1 MLSFLIKRLLG
12 TIPVVLMVMIAVFA
26 FVHLLPGDPARLVAG
41 PEATAQ
47 DVAAVRTALG
57 LDRPLPQQFL
67 TYVGNTLQGDFGTS
81 LRTRRPV
88 VDEIGMRLMPTVW
101 LTLFAMVWAVAL
113 GLLIGVV
120 SAVRR
125 GRWQDYGGMILAV
138 SGISFPP
145 FWLGLLLMYVFA
157 LNLGWLPS
165 FGYGDGAPRYLILP
179 AVALGVAPMALLART
194 TRAGVLEVMASDHIR
209 TALAKGASPVQ
220 LIRWHVVR
228 NAMVLVV
235 TTMGLQIGSL
245 LGQALVIEK
254 LFSWPG
260 IGSPIC

>member
-138 SGISFPP
+138 SGI
-145 FWLGLLLMYVFA
+145 
-157 LNLGWLPS
+157 
-165 FGYGDGAPRYLILP
+165 
-179 AVALGVAPMALLART
+179 
-194 TRAGVLEVMASDHIR
+194 
-209 TALAKGASPVQ
+209 
-220 LIRWHVVR
+220 
-228 NAMVLVV
+228 
-235 TTMGLQIGSL
+235 
-245 LGQALVIEK
+245 
-254 LFSWPG
+254 
-260 IGSPIC
+260 